1 MKLLIAC
8 DMEGISGV
16 VNWDH
21 VTPGHA
27 EYQRFRRIMT
37 QDVNAAIAGAAAAGA
52 TEFLVTDGHWSGSN
66 ILVEELDP
74 RAVLNCGSPSPMS
87 MASGADAGVDAAFF
101 IGYHARIGTPNA
113 VLDHTWS
120 SRRVAN
126 LWINGRLTGEFGLNA
141 AVCGHYGVPALLI
154 SGDQSVCAEAREWVG
169 EIETVQVKRASGRES
184 ASVLPP
190 AVAQE
195 KIRAGAE
202 AAVRRFFEG
211 KAPAP
216 LQLGAPVTFT
226 IEYFYTVMADSA
238 SLMPGVKRLDGR
250 RIEFSA
256 EDIVSGFRA
265 FRAAVNLVS
274 I

>member
-16 VNWDH
+16 TNWDH

-52 TEFLVTDGHWSGSN
+52 TEFLVTDGHWNGSN
-66 ILVEELDP
+66 ILVEELDS
-74 RAVLNCGSPSPMS
+74 RAVLNCGTPSPMS
-87 MASGADAGVDAAFF
+87 MATGADAGVDAAFF
-101 IGYHARIGTPNA
+101 VGYHARIGTPNA

-120 SRRVAN
+120 SRRVSN
-126 LWINGRLTGEFGLNA
+126 LWINGRLIGEFGLNA
-141 AVCGHYGVPALLI
+141 AVCGHYDVPALLV
-154 SGDQSVCAEAREWVG
+154 SGDQSVCAEAKEWVDG
-169 EIETVQVKRASGRES
+169 VEGVQVKHANGREA
-184 ASVLPP
+184 ASVLPL

-202 AAVRRFFEG
+202 RAVRRFMEH

-216 LQLGAPVTFT
+216 LKLGAPVTFT
-226 IEYFYTVMADSA
+226 LEYFYTTMADSA
-238 SLMPGVKRLDGR
+238 SLMPGAKRLDGR
-250 RIEFSA
+250 RIEFTA

-265 FRAAVNLVS
+265 FRAAVNMVS
-274 I
+274 T